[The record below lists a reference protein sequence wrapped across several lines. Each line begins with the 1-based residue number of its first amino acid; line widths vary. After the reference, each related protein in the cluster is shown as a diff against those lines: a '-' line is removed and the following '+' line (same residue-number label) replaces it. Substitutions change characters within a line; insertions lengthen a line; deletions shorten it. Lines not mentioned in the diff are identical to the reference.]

1 MPGPLEGLAER
12 LVDAAVRLVEE
23 RGWSGV
29 TVRLVAGAAAVSYG
43 APVARFGDEAGLL
56 AAVAEHGFHLLER
69 ELAATPTTSSP
80 PRPSAALGAS
90 AVNSLGLRYVEFALQ
105 HRNLHRAMHHPDLW
119 AHRPAQEAP
128 SPSIARRQARS
139 AEWHRRA
146 VDARNKAF
154 AHFVAAV
161 VADQVDGTVAEGP
174 PGEIARVVTALADGF
189 ILQAADG
196 ATERLGDVTERQLA
210 AAERLLGWAQA
221 GIRPPA

>member
-1 MPGPLEGLAER
+1 MPTPVEGLAER
-12 LVDAAVRLVEE
+12 LVDAGLGMVEPE
-23 RGWSGV
+23 GW
-29 TVRLVAGAAAVSYG
+29 AAVSLHRVARSAGMTYG
-43 APVARFGDEAGLL
+43 APIARFGDSHGLL
-56 AAVAEHGFHLLER
+56 AAVAERGFRLLEQ
-69 ELAATPTTSSP
+69 ELAATPTKTTP

>member
-1 MPGPLEGLAER
+1 MSAPLEGLADR

-29 TVRLVAGAAAVSYG
+29 TIRQVAQATGVSYG

-56 AAVAEHGFHLLER
+56 AAVAERGFRLLEHV
-69 ELAATPTTSSP
+69 LATPTTNTLP
-80 PRPSAALGAS
+80 PRPSAPLRAS
-90 AVNSLGLRYVEFALQ
+90 AVNSLGLRYVRFALT

-119 AHRPAQEAP
+119 AHRPAPGAA

-146 VDARNKAF
+146 VGARNAAF

-161 VADQVDGTVAEGP
+161 VADQVDGAVAEGP

-189 ILQAADG
+189 ILQVADG
-196 ATERLGDVTERQLA
+196 ATGRRGDGIDRQLA
-210 AAERLLGWAQA
+210 AAERLLGWAA
-221 GIRPPA
+221 RGIARPG